1 VLWVSPPEPCFGS
14 QWDLGTSRPTS
25 WWWEQ
30 SAACL
35 LKNIPLEG
43 PEGACFPIQRN
54 KGPGRLEL
62 HPRANRE
69 AVCDWT
75 RPQGTGILPA
85 CQRSSPSTTGAC
97 HGRVRREL
105 NEATCEAKPSR
116 GQVASPWQTKTVL
129 HGCWCM
135 GVKEERVD

>member
-43 PEGACFPIQRN
+43 PEGACFPQYKETKVLGGLSFIQ
-54 KGPGRLEL
+54 GQTGRLCVTGPDLGEL
-62 HPRANRE
+62 AYCLPASVQ
-69 AVCDWT
+69 APA
-75 RPQGTGILPA
+75 PQGPA
-85 CQRSSPSTTGAC
+85 MA
-97 HGRVRREL
+97 E
-105 NEATCEAKPSR
+105 
-116 GQVASPWQTKTVL
+116 
-129 HGCWCM
+129 
-135 GVKEERVD
+135 